1 MQTLI
6 ETGLDDKN
14 FHIKSNA
21 PNYYHPG
28 KSGAIYQDSK
38 SDKPIAFFGE
48 IHPNI
53 NQKLQIKTEALILF
67 EIFLDRIELHKNKL
81 KDQKNKYEYSDF
93 QKSERDFAFIIDKN
107 LNVQELVKIIYKID
121 NNLIKNVKVFDLYE
135 GENIPSDKKS
145 IALNVTIQSLQK
157 SLNDKDLEKI
167 NNLIISTV
175 ESKTGAKKLDPK
187 MSTIDNIR
195 NFAII
200 AHIDHGKST
209 IADRIIHKC
218 GGLTEREMKAQVL
231 DSMDIERERGIT
243 IKAQTVKL
251 NYKSKDGK
259 DYILNII
266 DTPGHVDFSYE
277 VSRSLYACEGSILIV
292 DSTQGVEAQTLANV
306 YQAMDTNHE
315 IIPILNKIDLPASEI
330 EKTKNQIEEVIGID
344 TSNSVPC
351 SGKTGEGIDEILEKI
366 IQTLPPPRGN
376 KNDILKCLLVDSWYD
391 SYLGV
396 VILIRVIDGKIKK
409 NMKIKMM
416 STNQE
421 HIVEK
426 VGVFTP
432 KPKDMDEL
440 NSGEIGF
447 IITGIKNLSDTKVGD
462 TICEANKP
470 LKEALPGFKPSKP
483 VVFCGLFPVDSS
495 EYQKLKDGLAKL
507 KLNDSSFSYEPESS
521 SALGLGFRCGFLG
534 LLHLEIITERLE
546 REFDINL
553 LTTTPG
559 VVYKVHLNNDKV
571 LDLQNPS
578 NLPDPTIIKYI
589 EEPWIKATIITPD
602 QYLGPIIK
610 ICQNKRGIQT
620 NLNYSGNRAVLNYEI
635 PLNEVVF
642 DFNDRLKSITS
653 GYASFDYEII
663 GHREGELVKLS
674 ILVNGEP
681 VDALAMM
688 VHKDFAQTIG
698 REVCEK
704 LKDLIPRHNFMIP
717 IQAAIGGKIIA
728 RETIKGFKKDVLTK
742 IHGGG
747 ARDRKRKLLDKQKK
761 GKARSK
767 QFGKVE
773 IPQEAFIGVLKI
785 NKD

>member
-1 MQTLI
+1 MTS
-6 ETGLDDKN
+6 LD
-14 FHIKSNA
+14 H
-21 PNYYHPG
+21 
-28 KSGAIYQDSK
+28 
-38 SDKPIAFFGE
+38 
-48 IHPNI
+48 
-53 NQKLQIKTEALILF
+53 
-67 EIFLDRIELHKNKL
+67 
-81 KDQKNKYEYSDF
+81 
-93 QKSERDFAFIIDKN
+93 
-107 LNVQELVKIIYKID
+107 
-121 NNLIKNVKVFDLYE
+121 
-135 GENIPSDKKS
+135 
-145 IALNVTIQSLQK
+145 
-157 SLNDKDLEKI
+157 
-167 NNLIISTV
+167 
-175 ESKTGAKKLDPK
+175 
-187 MSTIDNIR
+187 IR

-259 DYILNII
+259 SYILNII

-306 YQAMDTNHE
+306 YQALDINHE
-315 IIPILNKIDLPASEI
+315 IVPVLNKTDLAASDI
-330 EKTKNQIEEVIGID
+330 EKTKKQIEDVIGID
-344 TSNSVPC
+344 TSNAVPC
-351 SGKTGEGIDEILEKI
+351 SGKTGYGVDEILEQI
-366 IQTLPPPRGN
+366 IKTLPPPKGL
-376 KNDILKCLLVDSWYD
+376 KNEILKCLLVDSWYD

-396 VILIRVIDGKIKK
+396 VILVRVIDGKISK

-416 STNQE
+416 SSNQE
-421 HIVEK
+421 YTVEK
-426 VGVFTP
+426 VGIFTP
-432 KPKDMDEL
+432 KPQDVDEL
-440 NSGEIGF
+440 KSGEIGY

-462 TICEANKP
+462 TICETDRP

-507 KLNDSSFSYEPESS
+507 QLNDSSFSYEAESS

-559 VVYKVHLNNDKV
+559 VVYKVYLNNGKII
-571 LDLQNPS
+571 DLQNPS
-578 NLPDPTIIKYI
+578 SLPDPTLIKFI

-602 QYLGPIIK
+602 QYLGSIIK
-610 ICQNKRGIQT
+610 LCQNKRGIQT

-642 DFNDRLKSITS
+642 DFNDRLKSMTS

-663 GHREGELVKLS
+663 EHREGNLVKLG
-674 ILVNGEP
+674 ILVNAEP
-681 VDALAMM
+681 VDALSMM
-688 VHKDFAQTIG
+688 VHKDFAQSIG

-717 IQAAIGGKIIA
+717 VQAAIGGKIIA

-761 GKARSK
+761 GKTRSK

-785 NKD
+785 NKE

>member
-1 MQTLI
+1 MT
-6 ETGLDDKN
+6 
-14 FHIKSNA
+14 
-21 PNYYHPG
+21 
-28 KSGAIYQDSK
+28 
-38 SDKPIAFFGE
+38 
-48 IHPNI
+48 
-53 NQKLQIKTEALILF
+53 
-67 EIFLDRIELHKNKL
+67 
-81 KDQKNKYEYSDF
+81 
-93 QKSERDFAFIIDKN
+93 
-107 LNVQELVKIIYKID
+107 KID
-121 NNLIKNVKVFDLYE
+121 H
-135 GENIPSDKKS
+135 
-145 IALNVTIQSLQK
+145 
-157 SLNDKDLEKI
+157 
-167 NNLIISTV
+167 
-175 ESKTGAKKLDPK
+175 
-187 MSTIDNIR
+187 IR

-209 IADRIIHKC
+209 IADRIIHTC

-251 NYKSKDGK
+251 NYKAKDGK
-259 DYILNII
+259 KYILNII

-306 YQAMDTNHE
+306 YQALDINHE
-315 IIPILNKIDLPASEI
+315 IVPVLNKIDLPASDL
-330 EKTKNQIEEVIGID
+330 EKTKKQIEDVIGID
-344 TSNSVPC
+344 TSNAIAC
-351 SGKTGEGIDEILEKI
+351 SGKTGEGVEEILEQI
-366 IQTLPPPRGN
+366 IKTLPGPKGE
-376 KNDILKCLLVDSWYD
+376 KNEILKCLLVDSWYD
-391 SYLGV
+391 TYLGV
-396 VILIRVIDGKIKK
+396 VILVRVINGKIFR

-421 HIVEK
+421 YIIEK

-432 KPKDMDEL
+432 KPIDVNEL
-440 NSGEIGF
+440 NAGEIGF
-447 IITGIKNLSDTKVGD
+447 ITTGIKVLSETKVGD
-462 TICEANKP
+462 TICDANKP
-470 LKEALPGFKPSKP
+470 LQKALPGFKPSKP

-495 EYQKLKDGLAKL
+495 EYQKLKDGLSKL
-507 KLNDSSFSYEPESS
+507 QLNDASFSFEAESS

-559 VVYKVHLNNDKV
+559 VVYKIHLNKGEIIE
-571 LDLQNPS
+571 LQNPS
-578 NLPDPTIIKYI
+578 SLPDPTLIKFI

-602 QYLGPIIK
+602 QYLGAIIK
-610 ICQNKRGIQT
+610 VCQDKRGIQI
-620 NLNYSGNRAVLNYEI
+620 NLSYSGNRAVLNYEI

-642 DFNDRLKSITS
+642 DFNDRLKSMTS

-663 GHREGELVKLS
+663 GHKEGDLVKLG
-674 ILVNGEP
+674 ILVNTEP
-681 VDALAMM
+681 VDALSMM
-688 VHKDFAQTIG
+688 VHKNFAQTVG

-717 IQAAIGGKIIA
+717 VQAAVGGKIIA

-761 GKARSK
+761 GKARGK

-785 NKD
+785 NKDK

>member
-1 MQTLI
+1 M
-6 ETGLDDKN
+6 
-14 FHIKSNA
+14 
-21 PNYYHPG
+21 
-28 KSGAIYQDSK
+28 
-38 SDKPIAFFGE
+38 
-48 IHPNI
+48 
-53 NQKLQIKTEALILF
+53 
-67 EIFLDRIELHKNKL
+67 
-81 KDQKNKYEYSDF
+81 
-93 QKSERDFAFIIDKN
+93 
-107 LNVQELVKIIYKID
+107 
-121 NNLIKNVKVFDLYE
+121 
-135 GENIPSDKKS
+135 
-145 IALNVTIQSLQK
+145 SLRQ
-157 SLNDKDLEKI
+157 
-167 NNLIISTV
+167 
-175 ESKTGAKKLDPK
+175 AQKLDPK

-366 IQTLPPPRGN
+366 IQTLPPPTGN

>member
-1 MQTLI
+1 
-6 ETGLDDKN
+6 
-14 FHIKSNA
+14 
-21 PNYYHPG
+21 
-28 KSGAIYQDSK
+28 
-38 SDKPIAFFGE
+38 
-48 IHPNI
+48 
-53 NQKLQIKTEALILF
+53 
-67 EIFLDRIELHKNKL
+67 
-81 KDQKNKYEYSDF
+81 
-93 QKSERDFAFIIDKN
+93 
-107 LNVQELVKIIYKID
+107 
-121 NNLIKNVKVFDLYE
+121 
-135 GENIPSDKKS
+135 
-145 IALNVTIQSLQK
+145 
-157 SLNDKDLEKI
+157 
-167 NNLIISTV
+167 
-175 ESKTGAKKLDPK
+175 
-187 MSTIDNIR
+187 MSTLDNIK

-209 IADRIIHKC
+209 IADRIIQLC
-218 GGLTEREMKAQVL
+218 GGLTEREMKEQVL

-251 NYKSKDGK
+251 KYKSKDGK

-306 YQAMDTNHE
+306 YQALDINHE
-315 IIPILNKIDLPASEI
+315 IIPILNKIDLPASDLERTR
-330 EKTKNQIEEVIGID
+330 KQIEDVIGIE

-351 SGKTGEGIDEILEKI
+351 SGKTGEGIGEILEQI
-366 IQTLPPPRGN
+366 ISVLPSPKGDKSQN
-376 KNDILKCLLVDSWYD
+376 LKCLLVDSWYD

-396 VILIRVIDGKIKK
+396 IILVRVIDGKIKK

-416 STNQE
+416 SSNREYT
-421 HIVEK
+421 VEK

-432 KPKDMDEL
+432 KPTDIDEL

-447 IITGIKNLSDTKVGD
+447 IITGIKNLSETKVGD
-462 TICEANKP
+462 TICDSLNP
-470 LKEALPGFKPSKP
+470 IKEALPGFKPSKP

-507 KLNDSSFSYEPESS
+507 KLNDASFSYDPESS

-559 VVYKVHLNNDKV
+559 VVYKVHLNNGKII
-571 LDLQNPS
+571 DLQNPS
-578 NLPDPTIIKYI
+578 SLPDPTLIKMI
-589 EEPWIKATIITPD
+589 EEPWIKATIISPD
-602 QYLGPIIK
+602 QYLGSIMK
-610 ICQNKRGIQT
+610 LCQGKRGIQK
-620 NLNYSGNRAVLNYEI
+620 NLNYSGNRAVINYEI

-642 DFNDRLKSITS
+642 DFNDRLKSMTS

-663 GHREGELVKLS
+663 GYREGNLVKLG
-674 ILVNGEP
+674 ILVNSEP

-688 VHKDFAQTIG
+688 VHKDFAQSIG

-717 IQAAIGGKIIA
+717 IQAAIGGKVIA

-747 ARDRKRKLLDKQKK
+747 AMDRKRKLLEKQKK
-761 GKARSK
+761 GKARAK
-767 QFGKVE
+767 QFGRVE

-785 NKD
+785 NKER

>member
-1 MQTLI
+1 M
-6 ETGLDDKN
+6 
-14 FHIKSNA
+14 SN
-21 PNYYHPG
+21 
-28 KSGAIYQDSK
+28 
-38 SDKPIAFFGE
+38 
-48 IHPNI
+48 
-53 NQKLQIKTEALILF
+53 L
-67 EIFLDRIELHKNKL
+67 
-81 KDQKNKYEYSDF
+81 
-93 QKSERDFAFIIDKN
+93 
-107 LNVQELVKIIYKID
+107 
-121 NNLIKNVKVFDLYE
+121 
-135 GENIPSDKKS
+135 
-145 IALNVTIQSLQK
+145 
-157 SLNDKDLEKI
+157 
-167 NNLIISTV
+167 
-175 ESKTGAKKLDPK
+175 
-187 MSTIDNIR
+187 DNIR

-209 IADRIIHKC
+209 IADRIIQLC
-218 GGLTEREMKAQVL
+218 GGLTEREMKEQVL

-251 NYKSKDGK
+251 KYKSKDGK

-306 YQAMDTNHE
+306 YQALDTNHE
-315 IIPILNKIDLPASEI
+315 IIPILNKIDLPASDLDR
-330 EKTKNQIEEVIGID
+330 TKKQIEDVIGIE
-344 TSNSVPC
+344 TSNSISC
-351 SGKTGEGIDEILEKI
+351 SGKTGEGIGEILEQI
-366 IQTLPPPRGN
+366 ISVLPSPKGN
-376 KNDILKCLLVDSWYD
+376 KNENLKCLLVDSWYD

-396 VILIRVIDGKIKK
+396 IILVRVIDGKIRK
-409 NMKIKMM
+409 NMKIRMM
-416 STNQE
+416 SSNRE
-421 HIVEK
+421 YDVEK

-432 KPKDMDEL
+432 KPTDIEEL

-447 IITGIKNLSDTKVGD
+447 IITGIKNLSETKVGD
-462 TICEANKP
+462 TICDSLNP
-470 LKEALPGFKPSKP
+470 IKEALPGFKPSKP

-507 KLNDSSFSYEPESS
+507 KLNDASFSYDPEAS

-559 VVYKVHLNNDKV
+559 VVYKVHLNDGKILN
-571 LDLQNPS
+571 LQNPS
-578 NLPDPTIIKYI
+578 NLPDPTLIKMI

-602 QYLGPIIK
+602 QYLGAIMK
-610 ICQNKRGIQT
+610 LCQGKRGIQK
-620 NLNYSGNRAVLNYEI
+620 NLNYSGNRAVINYEI

-642 DFNDRLKSITS
+642 DFNDRLKSMTS

-663 GHREGELVKLS
+663 GHREGDLVKLG
-674 ILVNGEP
+674 ILVNSEP

-688 VHKDFAQTIG
+688 VHKDFAQPIG

-747 ARDRKRKLLDKQKK
+747 ALDRKRKLLEKQKK
-761 GKARSK
+761 GKARAK
-767 QFGKVE
+767 QFGRVE

-785 NKD
+785 NKER

>member
-1 MQTLI
+1 MSQI
-6 ETGLDDKN
+6 E
-14 FHIKSNA
+14 
-21 PNYYHPG
+21 
-28 KSGAIYQDSK
+28 
-38 SDKPIAFFGE
+38 
-48 IHPNI
+48 
-53 NQKLQIKTEALILF
+53 
-67 EIFLDRIELHKNKL
+67 
-81 KDQKNKYEYSDF
+81 
-93 QKSERDFAFIIDKN
+93 
-107 LNVQELVKIIYKID
+107 
-121 NNLIKNVKVFDLYE
+121 
-135 GENIPSDKKS
+135 
-145 IALNVTIQSLQK
+145 
-157 SLNDKDLEKI
+157 
-167 NNLIISTV
+167 
-175 ESKTGAKKLDPK
+175 
-187 MSTIDNIR
+187 NIR

-218 GGLTEREMKAQVL
+218 GGLTDREMKAQVL

-251 NYKSKDGK
+251 NYEAKSGK
-259 DYILNII
+259 KYTLNII

-306 YQAMDTNHE
+306 YQALDSNHE
-315 IIPILNKIDLPASEI
+315 IIPILNKIDLPASDLERSN
-330 EKTKNQIEEVIGID
+330 KQIEDVIGID
-344 TSNSVPC
+344 TSNSVSC

-366 IQTLPPPRGN
+366 IKILPCPRGN
-376 KNDILKCLLVDSWYD
+376 LNEKLKCLLVDSWYD
-391 SYLGV
+391 TYLGV
-396 VILIRVIDGKIKK
+396 VILVRIIDGKLKK
-409 NMKIKMM
+409 NMKIRMM
-416 STNQE
+416 STGKE
-421 HIVEK
+421 YEVEK

-432 KPKDMDEL
+432 KAEDIEEL
-440 NSGEIGF
+440 NAGEIGF
-447 IITGIKNLSDTKVGD
+447 ITTGIKELSETKVGD
-462 TICEANKP
+462 TICDSKDP
-470 LKEALPGFKPSKP
+470 LKNALPGFKPSKP

-495 EYQKLKDGLAKL
+495 EYQKLKDGLGKL
-507 KLNDSSFSYEPESS
+507 KLNDASFTYEPETS

-534 LLHLEIITERLE
+534 LLHLEIVTERLE

-559 VVYKVHLNNDKV
+559 VVYKVHLNNGDIKN
-571 LDLQNPS
+571 LQNPS
-578 NLPDPTIIKYI
+578 NLPDPSIINYI

-602 QYLGPIIK
+602 QYLGSIMK
-610 ICQNKRGIQT
+610 LCQNKRGVQK
-620 NLNYSGNRAVLNYEI
+620 NLSYSGNRAVINYEV

-642 DFNDRLKSITS
+642 DFNDRLKSMTS

-663 GHREGELVKLS
+663 GHKEGDLVKMS
-674 ILVNGEP
+674 ILVNSES
-681 VDALAMM
+681 VDALSMM
-688 VHKDFAQTIG
+688 VHRDFAQSIG

-717 IQAAIGGKIIA
+717 VQAAIGGKIIA

-761 GKARSK
+761 GKVRSK

-785 NKD
+785 NKEI

>member
-1 MQTLI
+1 MT
-6 ETGLDDKN
+6 
-14 FHIKSNA
+14 
-21 PNYYHPG
+21 
-28 KSGAIYQDSK
+28 
-38 SDKPIAFFGE
+38 
-48 IHPNI
+48 
-53 NQKLQIKTEALILF
+53 
-67 EIFLDRIELHKNKL
+67 
-81 KDQKNKYEYSDF
+81 
-93 QKSERDFAFIIDKN
+93 
-107 LNVQELVKIIYKID
+107 KID
-121 NNLIKNVKVFDLYE
+121 H
-135 GENIPSDKKS
+135 
-145 IALNVTIQSLQK
+145 
-157 SLNDKDLEKI
+157 
-167 NNLIISTV
+167 
-175 ESKTGAKKLDPK
+175 
-187 MSTIDNIR
+187 IR

-259 DYILNII
+259 EYILNII

-306 YQAMDTNHE
+306 YQALDTKHE
-315 IIPILNKIDLPASEI
+315 IVPVLNKVDLPASDL
-330 EKTKNQIEEVIGID
+330 EKTKTQIEDVIGID
-344 TSNSVPC
+344 TENAIPC
-351 SGKTGEGIDEILEKI
+351 SGKTGEGIEDILEQI
-366 IQTLPPPRGN
+366 IVSLPAPEGE
-376 KNDILKCLLVDSWYD
+376 KSADLKCLLVDSWYD
-391 SYLGV
+391 TYLGV
-396 VILIRVIDGKIKK
+396 VILVRVIDGKISK

-421 HIVEK
+421 YIIEK

-432 KPKDMDEL
+432 KATDVNEL
-440 NSGEIGF
+440 NAGEIGF
-447 IITGIKNLSDTKVGD
+447 ITTGIKILSETKVGD
-462 TICEANKP
+462 TICDASKP
-470 LKEALPGFKPSKP
+470 LQEALPGFKPSKP

-495 EYQKLKDGLAKL
+495 EYQKLKDGLGKL
-507 KLNDSSFSYEPESS
+507 QLNDASFSYEAESS

-559 VVYKVHLNNDKV
+559 VVYKVYMNKGEV
-571 LDLQNPS
+571 IELQNPS
-578 NLPDPTIIKYI
+578 SLPEPTLIKYI

-602 QYLGPIIK
+602 QYLGAIIK
-610 ICQNKRGIQT
+610 VCQDKRGLQT
-620 NLNYSGNRAVLNYEI
+620 NLSYSGNRAVLNYEI

-642 DFNDRLKSITS
+642 DFNDRLKSMTS

-663 GHREGELVKLS
+663 GHREGDLVKLG
-674 ILVNGEP
+674 ILVNAEP
-681 VDALAMM
+681 VDALSMM
-688 VHKDFAQTIG
+688 VHKDFAQTVG

-704 LKDLIPRHNFMIP
+704 LRDLIPRHNFMIP
-717 IQAAIGGKIIA
+717 VQAAIGGKIIA

-761 GKARSK
+761 GKARGK

-785 NKD
+785 NKEK

>member
-1 MQTLI
+1 MSSI
-6 ETGLDDKN
+6 E
-14 FHIKSNA
+14 
-21 PNYYHPG
+21 
-28 KSGAIYQDSK
+28 
-38 SDKPIAFFGE
+38 
-48 IHPNI
+48 
-53 NQKLQIKTEALILF
+53 
-67 EIFLDRIELHKNKL
+67 
-81 KDQKNKYEYSDF
+81 
-93 QKSERDFAFIIDKN
+93 
-107 LNVQELVKIIYKID
+107 
-121 NNLIKNVKVFDLYE
+121 
-135 GENIPSDKKS
+135 
-145 IALNVTIQSLQK
+145 
-157 SLNDKDLEKI
+157 
-167 NNLIISTV
+167 
-175 ESKTGAKKLDPK
+175 
-187 MSTIDNIR
+187 NIR

-218 GGLTEREMKAQVL
+218 GGLTDREMKAQVL

-251 NYKSKDGK
+251 NYKSKSGK
-259 DYILNII
+259 EYILNII

-306 YQAMDTNHE
+306 YQALDSNHE
-315 IIPILNKIDLPASEI
+315 IIPILNKIDLPASDLDRSN
-330 EKTKNQIEEVIGID
+330 KQIEDVIGID
-344 TSNSVPC
+344 TKNSVPC
-351 SGKTGEGIDEILEKI
+351 SGKTGEGVDEILEKI
-366 IQTLPPPRGN
+366 IEILPSPKGQIN
-376 KNDILKCLLVDSWYD
+376 EKLKCLLVDSWYD
-391 SYLGV
+391 TYLGV
-396 VILIRVIDGKIKK
+396 VILVRVIDGKLKK
-409 NMKIKMM
+409 NMRIKMM
-416 STNQE
+416 SNNKE
-421 HIVEK
+421 YLIEK

-432 KPKDMDEL
+432 KPEDVDDLKA
-440 NSGEIGF
+440 GEIGF
-447 IITGIKNLSDTKVGD
+447 ITTGIKELSDTKVGD
-462 TICEANKP
+462 TICDANNP
-470 LKEALPGFKPSKP
+470 INDALPGFKPSKP

-507 KLNDSSFSYEPESS
+507 KLNDASFTYEAETS

-534 LLHLEIITERLE
+534 LLHLEIVTERLE

-559 VVYKVHLNNDKV
+559 VVYKVYMNNGEIKN
-571 LDLQNPS
+571 LQNPS
-578 NLPDPTIIKYI
+578 NLPDPTFIKMI

-602 QYLGPIIK
+602 QYLGSIMK
-610 ICQNKRGIQT
+610 LCQNKRGVQT
-620 NLNYSGNRAVLNYEI
+620 NLSYSGNRAVINYEI

-642 DFNDRLKSITS
+642 DFNDRLKSMTS

-663 GHREGELVKLS
+663 GHKEGDLVKMG
-674 ILVNGEP
+674 ILVNSEP

-688 VHKDFAQTIG
+688 VHKDFAQSIG
-698 REVCEK
+698 RDVCEK

-785 NKD
+785 NKE

>member
-1 MQTLI
+1 M
-6 ETGLDDKN
+6 
-14 FHIKSNA
+14 SN
-21 PNYYHPG
+21 
-28 KSGAIYQDSK
+28 
-38 SDKPIAFFGE
+38 
-48 IHPNI
+48 
-53 NQKLQIKTEALILF
+53 L
-67 EIFLDRIELHKNKL
+67 
-81 KDQKNKYEYSDF
+81 
-93 QKSERDFAFIIDKN
+93 
-107 LNVQELVKIIYKID
+107 
-121 NNLIKNVKVFDLYE
+121 
-135 GENIPSDKKS
+135 
-145 IALNVTIQSLQK
+145 
-157 SLNDKDLEKI
+157 
-167 NNLIISTV
+167 
-175 ESKTGAKKLDPK
+175 
-187 MSTIDNIR
+187 DNIR

-209 IADRIIHKC
+209 IADRIIQLC
-218 GGLTEREMKAQVL
+218 GGLTEREMKEQVL

-251 NYKSKDGK
+251 KYKSKDGK

-306 YQAMDTNHE
+306 YQALDTNHE
-315 IIPILNKIDLPASEI
+315 IIPILNKIDLPASDLDR
-330 EKTKNQIEEVIGID
+330 TKKQIEDVIGIE
-344 TSNSVPC
+344 TSNSISC
-351 SGKTGEGIDEILEKI
+351 SGKTGEGIGEILEQI
-366 IQTLPPPRGN
+366 ISVLPSPKGN
-376 KNDILKCLLVDSWYD
+376 KNKNLKCLLVDSWYD

-396 VILIRVIDGKIKK
+396 IILVRVIDGKIKK
-409 NMKIKMM
+409 NMKIRMM
-416 STNQE
+416 SSNRE
-421 HIVEK
+421 YDVEK

-432 KPKDMDEL
+432 KPTDIEEL

-447 IITGIKNLSDTKVGD
+447 IITGIKNLSETKVGD
-462 TICEANKP
+462 TICDSLNP
-470 LKEALPGFKPSKP
+470 IKEALPGFKPSKP

-507 KLNDSSFSYEPESS
+507 KLNDASFSYDPEAS

-559 VVYKVHLNNDKV
+559 VVYKVHLNDGKILN
-571 LDLQNPS
+571 LQNPS
-578 NLPDPTIIKYI
+578 NLPDPTLIKMI

-602 QYLGPIIK
+602 QYLGAIMK
-610 ICQNKRGIQT
+610 LCQGKRGIQK
-620 NLNYSGNRAVLNYEI
+620 NLNYSGNRAVINYEI

-642 DFNDRLKSITS
+642 DFNDRLKSMTS

-663 GHREGELVKLS
+663 GHREGDLVKLG
-674 ILVNGEP
+674 ILVNSEP

-688 VHKDFAQTIG
+688 VHKDFAQPIG

-747 ARDRKRKLLDKQKK
+747 ALDRKRKLLEKQKK
-761 GKARSK
+761 GKARAK
-767 QFGKVE
+767 QFGRVE

-785 NKD
+785 NKER